1 MKSKLVFS
9 LTILFAVFFNICV
22 NAQIKN
28 INPDPNGEPWI
39 VGGVPDIDQ
48 TVINKINSIPSL
60 TLNPNV
66 YQLTLPDSVDN
77 SKEIFM
83 RPIKGQ
89 TLGSCSQEAGVAYT
103 YTYEINYLR
112 NLPANGY
119 GYKDNWYPSYYTWNF
134 LNGGN
139 GGGSWYFDGWDIII
153 QNGCPN
159 VPTYESI
166 ADTSYLR
173 WMSGYDKHIKAVK
186 NKLNSYYH
194 IDISSIEGL
203 KTLKYWLYV
212 HNDANH
218 SKGGLACF
226 SMYLGGITE
235 YDALPDSTEN
245 AGRSIIADW
254 VFSEEELHSMTFVG
268 YNDSIKYDINMDS
281 LYTNNLDINNDSVV
295 DMQDWEIGALIIA
308 NSHGATWP
316 TGNDMGYAFFPYRL
330 LAKKN
335 YYQGSQDSIVY
346 PVVFKQVH
354 VLQAEE
360 NNEPELVLKLKLE
373 HHIRRYT
380 KSFIGYAND
389 ANQCNSVE
397 YDTVLSYFENGGLHP
412 LHGIDSLPVEFT
424 VDFGYFFGD
433 EDFGKVF
440 YDFEDWNASGYTV
453 PGYLYEMSLV
463 DYRWNDTLEI
473 FCENADTVLP
483 RLERSTFSI
492 NYDLLP
498 HHDDKIDSNLLLY
511 SDMISRFEPT
521 VSNNATLTVSDISI
535 DMYESTIK
543 IEDGSSLIIKDSAT
557 IHAKK
562 GDCKIIIDGDAD
574 FGENITFK
582 ADSAAS
588 LLIVI
593 NKEDLTYTINNCTF
607 INSAVNSYS
616 KAPVITNC
624 NFQNSSLFLEN
635 GYESNDT
642 ANITN
647 NTFSDAVD
655 STAIAIENFNAFTV
669 ENNEIDNCLQG
680 ISLSNC
686 DRSISVNQNIINNI
700 IRNCSDVG
708 INTLNSYSNIHKNL
722 VSGCG
727 IGIKLHNKSCT
738 YLSGVPNTQYIEE
751 MNRVYNCDSYELYF
765 SKNSFPWNF
774 HFNMISDYDNCVIP
788 GAACAPL
795 LYFDT
800 ENTEMYAIKNAQ
812 YNCWGDGFNPS
823 ADLYPD
829 TLIDHLPMYCP
840 PASPEETAIVEV
852 QYQTNLDLMVAGE
865 YAQSKAGFMSIIEQ
879 NPGTKY
885 AQSAMNELIDLEEY
899 ADNDYAALK
908 TYYQTNTTIQSDPVL
923 APLASKLANEC
934 DIELENYTEAV
945 TYFEGVIADP
955 ADIQDSIYAII
966 DLGYLYETIASGNK
980 ASIVGEMPQY
990 KPKSVKQFNKYKYE
1004 LLSMLPVAKE
1014 AQTGTRDFGSDMYS
1028 DFTIRP
1034 NPVKST
1040 AMLCFTLIKD
1050 GSVCFEIHNAE
1061 GVLLESL
1068 SKGYHPTGQHE
1079 IPYNASKLKP
1089 GLYYC
1094 SLVLNGEVMK
1104 TRKMV
1109 VVR

>member
-1 MKSKLVFS
+1 MQNNYAYVCH
-9 LTILFAVFFNICV
+9 AEV
-22 NAQIKN
+22 A
-28 INPDPNGEPWI
+28 E
-39 VGGVPDIDQ
+39 
-48 TVINKINSIPSL
+48 
-60 TLNPNV
+60 
-66 YQLTLPDSVDN
+66 LPDYELKVEFSYESRGSISLAIGTTSDA
-77 SKEIFM
+77 I
-83 RPIKGQ
+83 
-89 TLGSCSQEAGVAYT
+89 TDLGIMD
-103 YTYEINYLR
+103 YEIL
-112 NLPANGY
+112 
-119 GYKDNWYPSYYTWNF
+119 D
-134 LNGGN
+134 
-139 GGGSWYFDGWDIII
+139 
-153 QNGCPN
+153 
-159 VPTYESI
+159 V
-166 ADTSYLR
+166 
-173 WMSGYDKHIKAVK
+173 
-186 NKLNSYYH
+186 YH
-194 IDISSIEGL
+194 
-203 KTLKYWLYV
+203 KT
-212 HNDANH
+212 
-218 SKGGLACF
+218 
-226 SMYLGGITE
+226 GGIGNPMQGINTDPIE
-235 YDALPDSTEN
+235 LALNFRKLYDD
-245 AGRSIIADW
+245 
-254 VFSEEELHSMTFVG
+254 
-268 YNDSIKYDINMDS
+268 
-281 LYTNNLDINNDSVV
+281 
-295 DMQDWEIGALIIA
+295 
-308 NSHGATWP
+308 
-316 TGNDMGYAFFPYRL
+316 
-330 LAKKN
+330 
-335 YYQGSQDSIVY
+335 
-346 PVVFKQVH
+346 
-354 VLQAEE
+354 
-360 NNEPELVLKLKLE
+360 
-373 HHIRRYT
+373 
-380 KSFIGYAND
+380 
-389 ANQCNSVE
+389 
-397 YDTVLSYFENGGLHP
+397 
-412 LHGIDSLPVEFT
+412 
-424 VDFGYFFGD
+424 VDFGRVFFKIH
-433 EDFGKVF
+433 DFDQNDL
-440 YDFEDWNASGYTV
+440 YDGEIQ
-453 PGYLYEMSLV
+453 SLSLI
-463 DYRWNDTLEI
+463 DYRWGETFEI
-473 FCENADTVLP
+473 FCEEENVPIVDCYVNAGNGAGNTVLY
-483 RLERSTFSI
+483 I

-498 HHDDKIDSNLLLY
+498 HHEEKIDSNLLLY
-511 SDMISRFEPT
+511 SDMVSRFEPT
-521 VSNNATLTVSDISI
+521 VSNNATLTVSDITI

-624 NFQNSSLFLEN
+624 DFQNSSLFCEN

-655 STAIAIENFNAFTV
+655 STAIAIENFNAFTI

-774 HFNMISDYDNCVIP
+774 HFNMISDYDNCAIP
-788 GAACAPL
+788 GVACAPL

-823 ADLYPD
+823 TDLYPD

-885 AQSAMNELIDLEEY
+885 AQSAMNELIDLEKY

-945 TYFEGVIADP
+945 NYFEGVIADP

-966 DLGYLYETIASGNK
+966 DLGYLYETIGSGNK
-980 ASIVGEMPQY
+980 TSIVGKMPQY

-1014 AQTGTRDFGSDMYS
+1014 AQTGTRDYRSDMYS

-1068 SKGYHPTGQHE
+1068 SKGYHQTGQHE
-1079 IPYNASKLKP
+1079 IQYNASKLKS

-1094 SLVLNGEVMK
+1094 SLVVNGEIMK

>member
-1 MKSKLVFS
+1 MLTS
-9 LTILFAVFFNICV
+9 LGY
-22 NAQIKN
+22 
-28 INPDPNGEPWI
+28 DDGEP
-39 VGGVPDIDQ
+39 GHAL
-48 TVINKINSIPSL
+48 TV
-60 TLNPNV
+60 
-66 YQLTLPDSVDN
+66 
-77 SKEIFM
+77 
-83 RPIKGQ
+83 
-89 TLGSCSQEAGVAYT
+89 
-103 YTYEINYLR
+103 
-112 NLPANGY
+112 
-119 GYKDNWYPSYYTWNF
+119 
-134 LNGGN
+134 
-139 GGGSWYFDGWDIII
+139 
-153 QNGCPN
+153 
-159 VPTYESI
+159 
-166 ADTSYLR
+166 
-173 WMSGYDKHIKAVK
+173 
-186 NKLNSYYH
+186 
-194 IDISSIEGL
+194 
-203 KTLKYWLYV
+203 
-212 HNDANH
+212 
-218 SKGGLACF
+218 
-226 SMYLGGITE
+226 
-235 YDALPDSTEN
+235 
-245 AGRSIIADW
+245 
-254 VFSEEELHSMTFVG
+254 VG
-268 YNDSIKYDINMDS
+268 YNDTISFDFNEDNFITIDED
-281 LYTNNLDINNDSVV
+281 TNNDSVI
-295 DMQDWEIGALIIA
+295 DLRDREIGALKII
-308 NSHGATWP
+308 NGYP
-316 TGNDMGYAFFPYRL
+316 DFGNDGYAYLPYKFLPTEQMQEHYAYVCHAEIRQFPEYEIKIAISHESRGNL
-330 LAKKN
+330 TLAYNYAQDANCITPPNN
-335 YYQGSQDSIVY
+335 YYKLISSYVFQGGEGIFMQGINTDPLELALNFGTDY
-346 PVVFKQVH
+346 P
-354 VLQAEE
+354 
-360 NNEPELVLKLKLE
+360 
-373 HHIRRYT
+373 
-380 KSFIGYAND
+380 D
-389 ANQCNSVE
+389 A
-397 YDTVLSYFENGGLHP
+397 
-412 LHGIDSLPVEFT
+412 
-424 VDFGYFFGD
+424 
-433 EDFGKVF
+433 DFGKVF
-440 YDFEDWNASGYTV
+440 FRVNEVDSLD
-453 PGYLYEMSLV
+453 LYEGLINSFSFM
-463 DYRWNDTLEI
+463 DYRWGETFEI
-473 FCENADTVLP
+473 ECAQKNIPIVKGTNVL
-483 RLERSTFSI
+483 SI
-492 NYDLLP
+492 NYDLIP

-511 SDMISRFEPT
+511 SDMVSRFEPT

-624 NFQNSSLFLEN
+624 DFQNSSLFCEN

-655 STAIAIENFNAFTV
+655 STAIAIEKFNAFTI

-686 DRSISVNQNIINNI
+686 GRSISVNQNIINNN

-774 HFNMISDYDNCVIP
+774 HFNMISDYDNCAIP
-788 GAACAPL
+788 GVACAPL

-823 ADLYPD
+823 TDLYPD

-865 YAQSKAGFMSIIEQ
+865 YAQSKAEFMSIIEQ

-885 AQSAMNELIDLEEY
+885 AQSAMNELIDLEKY

-945 TYFEGVIADP
+945 NYFEGVIADP

-980 ASIVGEMPQY
+980 ASIVGKMPQY

-1014 AQTGTRDFGSDMYS
+1014 AQTGTRDYRSDAYR

-1094 SLVLNGEVMK
+1094 SLVVNGEVMK